1 MTRADPTPTAD
12 PLLADPATILAHD
25 GFVRAIARRLLRDD
39 SSADDVAQET
49 WLAAVRSDAGA
60 RTRGTWHG
68 WLRVITERLAK
79 LHRRREERRLAR
91 ERRAARRE
99 ALPDEA
105 EIRAR
110 EEVRAAIVDA
120 VFALA
125 EPYRTTVLLR
135 FFEDLPPRAIAAR
148 MQVPVETVRTRLKR
162 ALAMLRPKLDHA
174 RRDWRLTLLAM
185 PLWDHALARTGGLLL
200 MSQGI
205 LKGTFAALLLAA
217 LVLAWWFAQDAG
229 DPASAES
236 APRSVAAAA
245 AGAAEP
251 ARGPAVAGEQTPPS
265 GRTPATD
272 AVPATTGTLRVRV
285 LWGDTREPAS
295 GVPVQAIA
303 SNGDRDLHH
312 WSTRT
317 DGQGEAVIEGLSPG
331 SHEVR
336 SSAHPSVVRSAS
348 IAAGAEVLCTLVI
361 TDQGGTLHGR
371 VLDELGNGVPG
382 ARVWATDWHRVSYGS
397 EAAMTDADG
406 RFTLQRVSHLTL
418 AARADGFA
426 PSPQQRVSVAPG
438 GESRVTLTLPA
449 EGARLEGQVLAPD
462 GSAAAGA
469 HVVLGAYGTWREGF
483 LLAGGE
489 HAMGPAPLHLRT
501 TSDGRFAATDLA
513 AGRVPVQIIHRNAGV
528 WRGELELPRGSHR
541 VVSIRLDPA
550 AKLSI
555 AVRDPAGRAIWAF
568 ARLHDLHTFGSRSA
582 NSIEAG
588 RIEFDGLL
596 PGETTLTVD
605 ALAEFYATHE
615 QRVELVAGQTTHVD
629 VTMARKR
636 TVTGRAVY
644 PDGRPVVHAF
654 VSASQHP
661 WHHPR
666 VQTGSHGEFELSDV
680 PVERFAS
687 LELRRIREPFACLV
701 LRDVE
706 VPDGEL
712 LLRVVDE
719 SEWTAGLRLRLVDP
733 DGAPVAHAVVWP
745 RPVDYAGSSEV
756 CRPDP
761 KTGEVILDSCPATE
775 LNLTIQGPG
784 FGAIRGRRVQLE
796 AGRRLD
802 LGDVV
807 LHPAAELEL
816 DHTHLP
822 KDTAPDAQI
831 VDAQTRWIA
840 SLVPTGPGRLACREL
855 APGQYFVVISGTGFA
870 ATGMPFAVAAGDR
883 KRLAVPT
890 DPGEPCRLRVE
901 APGKS
906 AGDVAGVARVFD
918 AAGLPVGRIVLT
930 TGNDGYATADIQ
942 LRPGPYRARFD
953 AISTLGSEVPFTIR
967 AGDHD
972 RAPITLSR

>member
-1 MTRADPTPTAD
+1 MTRADPTPPED

-25 GFVRAIARRLLRDD
+25 GFVRAIARRLLRDEAN
-39 SSADDVAQET
+39 ADDVAQET

-68 WLRVITERLAK
+68 WLRVITERIAK
-79 LHRRREERRLAR
+79 LQRRREERRLAR

-120 VFALA
+120 VFALE

-162 ALAMLRPKLDHA
+162 ALAMLRPKLDQA
-174 RRDWRLTLLAM
+174 RRDWRLTLLAL
-185 PLWDHALARTGGLLL
+185 PIWDHALARAGGLLL

-205 LKGTFAALLLAA
+205 FKGLLAALLLAA
-217 LVLAWWFAQDAG
+217 LMLAWWFAQDAG
-229 DPASAES
+229 DPASAET
-236 APRSVAAAA
+236 APQHVAAAA
-245 AGAAEP
+245 AGSAEA
-251 ARGPAVAGEQTPPS
+251 ARGPAVAGDDAPPS
-265 GRTPATD
+265 ERTPAAA

-285 LWGDTREPAS
+285 LWGDTREPAA
-295 GVPVQAIA
+295 GVPVQANA
-303 SNGDRDLHH
+303 ANGDRDLHH

-317 DGQGEAVIEGLSPG
+317 DARGEAILEGLSPG
-331 SHEVR
+331 RHEVR
-336 SSAHPSVVRSAS
+336 SCAHPSVVRTAN
-348 IAAGAEVLCTLVI
+348 IAAGTEVLCTLVI
-361 TDQGGTLHGR
+361 TDPGGTLHGR

-382 ARVWATDWHRVSYGS
+382 ARIWATDGHRVSYGS
-397 EAAMTDADG
+397 EAAIADADG
-406 RFTLQRVSHLTL
+406 RFTLERVATLTL

-438 GESRVTLTLPA
+438 GKARVTLTLPTN
-449 EGARLEGQVLAPD
+449 GASLEGQVIAPD
-462 GSAAAGA
+462 GSTAAGA

-489 HAMGPAPLHLRT
+489 HAMGPTPLHLRT

-513 AGRVPVQIIHRNAGV
+513 AGRVPVQVIHRNAGV

-555 AVRDPAGRAIWAF
+555 TVRNPAGRAIWAF
-568 ARLHDLHTFGSRSA
+568 ARLYDLHTFGRRSA
-582 NSIEAG
+582 NPIEVG
-588 RIEFDGLL
+588 RLEFDGLL
-596 PGETTLTVD
+596 PGETTLTVE
-605 ALAEFYATHE
+605 AEPYAAHE
-615 QRVELVAGQTTHVD
+615 QRVALVAGQTTHID

-644 PDGRPVVHAF
+644 PDGRPVALAF

-666 VQTGSHGEFELSDV
+666 VQTGSNGEFELSDV
-680 PVERFAS
+680 PVDRFAS
-687 LELRRIREPFACLV
+687 LLLRRSGEPFDCLV
-701 LRDVE
+701 LRDIE

-719 SEWTAGLRLRLVDP
+719 SPWTAGLRLRLVDP
-733 DGAPVAHAVVWP
+733 DGAPVPHAVVWP
-745 RPVDYAGSSEV
+745 RPVDYAGFSEV
-756 CRPDP
+756 CKPDP
-761 KTGEVILDSCPATE
+761 KTGEVLLDSCPAVE
-775 LNLTIQGPG
+775 LTLTIQGPG
-784 FGAIRGRRVQLE
+784 LGAIRGRRVQLE

-822 KDTAPDAQI
+822 EETALDACI
-831 VDAQTRWIA
+831 VDEQVRWVA
-840 SLVPTGPGRLACREL
+840 SLVPVGPGRLACREL
-855 APGQYFVVISGTGFA
+855 APGQYFVLISGTTYA
-870 ATGMPFAVAAGDR
+870 AVGIPFAVSAGDR

-906 AGDVAGVARVFD
+906 SGDVAGVARMFD
-918 AAGLPVGRIVLT
+918 AAGRPVGRIVLT
-930 TGNDGYATADIQ
+930 TGNDGYATADLQ
-942 LRPGPYRARFD
+942 LRPGSYRARFD
-953 AISTLGSEVPFTIR
+953 AIGTLGPEVAFTIR
-967 AGDHD
+967 AGDRD
-972 RAPITLSR
+972 RPPITLSR